1 MSGSYHVTRKAS
13 IRTFVLEGDPH
24 RIAETSDKAG
34 VKRRERCSEI
44 AAKLGLKSQPNRTT
58 VAAER
63 DLIRAVVRWRGELD
77 VRIGA

>member
-1 MSGSYHVTRKAS
+1 MSRSYHVTRKAS

-24 RIAETSDKAG
+24 RIAEASDKAG
-34 VKRRERCSEI
+34 VKRRERVQRDR
-44 AAKLGLKSQPNRTT
+44 AKLGLKRQPNRTT

-63 DLIRAVVRWRGELD
+63 DLTRAVVRRRGELD